1 LSRQA
6 RDKQTA
12 GKLTAETVFPQA
24 ELAANLT
31 KAAYIVPIF
40 DRCEKKRHVLHT
52 KNESFTK
59 TGLGQMYEKL
69 RRKGV
74 LCRQF
79 EGATA
84 TIEMPPVA
92 LLTHFS
98 DMHIDMQLTC
108 EGNMDEQ
115 CPAWDHNIALGVV
128 CAPTAAEATARAV
141 AAQAAARQA
150 RQQLQ
155 DQEGL
160 GEPGGFIGC
169 GADNLYFNS
178 PGCPLRFFV
187 PSLSWQIDIVFL
199 NKA

>member
-40 DRCEKKRHVLHT
+40 DRCEKKRLFWSLFETCVHT
-52 KNESFTK
+52 RSDPFTK

-169 GADNLYFNS
+169 GADNLSVLLAALYV
-178 PGCPLRFFV
+178 CPEPVLA
-187 PSLSWQIDIVFL
+187 
-199 NKA
+199 N

>member
-1 LSRQA
+1 LTGA
-6 RDKQTA
+6 RKNA
-12 GKLTAETVFPQA
+12 FFGAFL
-24 ELAANLT
+24 
-31 KAAYIVPIF
+31 
-40 DRCEKKRHVLHT
+40 RHVLHT

-59 TGLGQMYEKL
+59 TGLGQMYKKL

-128 CAPTAAEATARAV
+128 CAPTAVEATARAV

-169 GADNLYFNS
+169 GADNLSVLLAALYV
-178 PGCPLRFFV
+178 CPEPVLA
-187 PSLSWQIDIVFL
+187 
-199 NKA
+199 N